1 MTPRRPTAKAVRERP
16 AVDPSEG
23 LDDLVDDEASD
34 EEEQLARSRSV
45 VRPIRD
51 EPDHLVFRFEV
62 GPAIL
67 AQLLEKLDRIERIR
81 ASGRRDDIGD
91 GVAG

>member
-62 GPAIL
+62 GPRPLRPLSSLTVIL
-67 AQLLEKLDRIERIR
+67 VTGGCFAREARVLC
-81 ASGRRDDIGD
+81 GM
-91 GVAG
+91 

>member
-1 MTPRRPTAKAVRERP
+1 MTPRRPAAKAVRERP

-23 LDDLVDDEASD
+23 LDHLVDDEAND
-34 EEEQLARSRSV
+34 EEEQLGRSRSV

-62 GPAIL
+62 GPRPLRSLSSLTVIL
-67 AQLLEKLDRIERIR
+67 GTGGCF
-81 ASGRRDDIGD
+81 GRDVRVLCGM
-91 GVAG
+91 